1 MLFALLCT
9 DKPGA
14 LQLRLD
20 TRPDHLA
27 YLNDLNARGILK
39 IAGPFLGEDG
49 KPTGSLVIVKADTL
63 EAAAAIAAADPYA
76 KAKADTLKAAAA
88 IAAAV
93 PYAKAG
99 LFAQVEIKAY
109 NWVFNNPEA

>member
-9 DKPGA
+9 DKPGG

-27 YLNDLNARGILK
+27 YLNDLNAKGILK

-49 KPTGSLVIVKADTL
+49 KPTGTMAIVKAETL
-63 EAAAAIAAADPYA
+63 EEA
-76 KAKADTLKAAAA
+76 KAISEAD
-88 IAAAV
+88 

-99 LFAQVEIKAY
+99 LFSNVEIKAY
-109 NWVFNNPEA
+109 NWVINNPEA